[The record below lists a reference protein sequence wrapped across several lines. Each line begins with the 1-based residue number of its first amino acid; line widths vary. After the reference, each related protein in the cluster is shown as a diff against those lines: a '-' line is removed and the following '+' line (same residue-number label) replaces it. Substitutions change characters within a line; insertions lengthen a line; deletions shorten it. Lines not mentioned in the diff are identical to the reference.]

1 MYEYIIGNIMEIQED
16 YLVLENSGIGYKI
29 YVSNNSLSNIDNRE
43 NVKIYTYFNMRDDGI
58 FLYGF
63 ATREELDMFE
73 LLLLVSKIG
82 PKIAMGILSVLTP
95 NDIKL
100 GIINNNIEI
109 LCKAPGIGKKT
120 ASRIILELKDR
131 IDENIVVDDNFN
143 ITIEDDSI
151 VEATNALM
159 GLEYTK
165 SEIDKTLDKVDI
177 TGLTTEEII
186 RIALKNMSKK

>member
-165 SEIDKTLDKVDI
+165 SEIDKALDKVDI

>member
-1 MYEYIIGNIMEIQED
+1 MEIQED
-16 YLVLENSGIGYKI
+16 YLVLENNGIGYKI

-100 GIINNNIEI
+100 GIINNNTEI

-131 IDENIVVDDNFN
+131 IDENIVVDDNLN
-143 ITIEDDSI
+143 ITMEDDSV

-165 SEIDKTLDKVDI
+165 SEIDRALAKVDI

-186 RIALKNMSKK
+186 RITLKNMSKK

>member
-16 YLVLENSGIGYKI
+16 YLVLENNGIGYKI
-29 YVSNNSLSNIDNRE
+29 YISNNSLSNIDNRE

-63 ATREELDMFE
+63 ATREELDIFE

-131 IDENIVVDDNFN
+131 IDENVVVDDSLN
-143 ITIEDDSI
+143 ITMEDDSVI
-151 VEATNALM
+151 EATNALM

-165 SEIDKTLDKVDI
+165 SEIDKALAKVDI

>member
-16 YLVLENSGIGYKI
+16 YLVLENNGIGYKI

-100 GIINNNIEI
+100 GIINNNTEI

-131 IDENIVVDDNFN
+131 IDENIVVNDNLN
-143 ITIEDDSI
+143 ITMEDDSV

-165 SEIDKTLDKVDI
+165 SEIDRALAKVDI

-186 RIALKNMSKK
+186 RITLKNMSKK